1 METTHQ
7 GTIQD
12 TILYHRQ
19 KLTKI
24 TQLSTSSLTVLG
36 PHKAD
41 FQQQPHTEIFFPIF
55 LTFSFSSTTSLQV
68 LRKLDSCQTRLNP
81 TMSQSWSPSGSWE
94 DQSLVSLS
102 WTPQCLKTEAQ
113 VGPEGPG
120 SHKPQLNP
128 TMPQN
133 WSPSLYWGNQI
144 PSAWTEPHNVP
155 KPRPHGS
162 WWPIFCQS
170 ELNPTMSQS
179 WTPIRLGGG
188 QSSPYLSW
196 TPPCSKAET
205 TWVLSAWTEP
215 HTVLKLKPQQVLRK
229 PESCQWPPTAT
240 GSAPAEQGVPL
251 GGGVSGRQ
259 ALHYHGQA
267 WSRRF
272 SGARTMVREASSS
285 SKYCKSPLSE
295 TAWPTWSRLFKE
307 QTELPRQKEH
317 EL

>member
-94 DQSLVSLS
+94 DQSLVSLN

-113 VGPEGPG
+113 VCPEGPG
-120 SHKPQLNP
+120 SHKPQLNSI
-128 TMPQN
+128 MPQN
-133 WSPSLYWGNQI
+133 WSPSGYWGDQI
-144 PSAWTEPHNVP
+144 PSAWIEPHNVP
-155 KPRPHGS
+155 KPKPHGS
-162 WWPIFCQS
+162 CGDPS
-170 ELNPTMSQS
+170 PVSLN
-179 WTPIRLGGG
+179 WTP
-188 QSSPYLSW
+188 QCP
-196 TPPCSKAET
+196 KAE
-205 TWVLSAWTEP
+205 
-215 HTVLKLKPQQVLRK
+215 
-229 PESCQWPPTAT
+229 PP
-240 GSAPAEQGVPL
+240 
-251 GGGVSGRQ
+251 SG
-259 ALHYHGQA
+259 
-267 WSRRF
+267 
-272 SGARTMVREASSS
+272 
-285 SKYCKSPLSE
+285 
-295 TAWPTWSRLFKE
+295 
-307 QTELPRQKEH
+307 
-317 EL
+317 

>member
-133 WSPSLYWGNQI
+133 WSSSGSWGDQI
-144 PSAWTEPHNVP
+144 PSAWTEPCNVP
-155 KPRPHGS
+155 KLKP
-162 WWPIFCQS
+162 Q
-170 ELNPTMSQS
+170 
-179 WTPIRLGGG
+179 
-188 QSSPYLSW
+188 
-196 TPPCSKAET
+196 
-205 TWVLSAWTEP
+205 WVLRRPDPSAWTE
-215 HTVLKLKPQQVLRK
+215 HHNVTKLKPHRCCGEPFPVELNWTPQCPTSVP
-229 PESCQWPPTAT
+229 PE
-240 GSAPAEQGVPL
+240 APEETRFHQPELNPIMPQSRNHMGPVVIHL
-251 GGGVSGRQ
+251 
-259 ALHYHGQA
+259 LLA
-267 WSRRF
+267 WTQPHK
-272 SGARTMVREASSS
+272 A
-285 SKYCKSPLSE
+285 
-295 TAWPTWSRLFKE
+295 
-307 QTELPRQKEH
+307 Q
-317 EL
+317 